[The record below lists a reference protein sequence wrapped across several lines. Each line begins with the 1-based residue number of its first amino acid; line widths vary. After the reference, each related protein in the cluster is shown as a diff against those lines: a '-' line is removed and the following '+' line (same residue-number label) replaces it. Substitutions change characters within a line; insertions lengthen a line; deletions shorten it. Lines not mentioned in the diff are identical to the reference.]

1 MFQGRDPPEGGRV
14 FLSLALRVQGF
25 LSRPGEALEDE
36 AGAVAVE
43 YVLLLI
49 FVAVAIVAAATTFG
63 IVLGDKYKEVCAPLS
78 SGAAC

>member
-1 MFQGRDPPEGGRV
+1 V
-14 FLSLALRVQGF
+14 FLSLATRVQAVWVHLRGGF
-25 LSRPGEALEDE
+25 EDE

-49 FVAVAIVAAATTFG
+49 FIAVAIVAAATTFG
-63 IVLGDKYKEVCAPLS
+63 IVLGDKYKEACAPLS